1 MSEERKALAAAAW
14 QRVEQLA
21 DEVIKWS
28 AYVRQCEQAGVDSA
42 VLHQE
47 FQAKMEAFK
56 REPWNPNF
64 SLIPADAEL
73 SPLPAKRTE
82 FDYEASKEAA
92 VAEAIQMSNYFSKRQ
107 QGEDIDPPVLP
118 GGPAPEVLKAIF
130 DERPSPQAI
139 SEWLAN
145 IPRRRRH

>member
-56 REPWNPNF
+56 RRNF
-64 SLIPADAEL
+64 HQ
-73 SPLPAKRTE
+73 KRMYIE
-82 FDYEASKEAA
+82 NFMG
-92 VAEAIQMSNYFSKRQ
+92 QSNFR
-107 QGEDIDPPVLP
+107 GWRNFPV
-118 GGPAPEVLKAIF
+118 
-130 DERPSPQAI
+130 Q
-139 SEWLAN
+139 
-145 IPRRRRH
+145 